1 NDLARNSKCYREKAR
16 EIRRFATYARSPDV
30 RLQLLDLADL
40 FDRMAVHVEGRINS
54 QDDVDEDLEHP
65 IMWPPPQFRPV
76 KIEMRGIDENPRRD
90 DTGHRGGDTR

>member
-1 NDLARNSKCYREKAR
+1 MINDRTRNAKYYREKAR

-54 QDDVDEDLEHP
+54 QDEVDEDLERP
-65 IMWPPPQFRPV
+65 IVWRPPQFRPF
-76 KIEMRGIDENPRRD
+76 KIDGVALSPL
-90 DTGHRGGDTR
+90 G